1 MRQAQRNSLMKLAAL
16 MLSLLPLTSP
26 PFLSAKLERPLCL
39 ALSSFPGKSQSQ
51 ELTTHILANGF
62 FFLPLVSPSWL

>member
-1 MRQAQRNSLMKLAAL
+1 MRRTQRNSLTKLAAL
-16 MLSLLPLTSP
+16 VLGLFLVTSP

-51 ELTTHILANGF
+51 ELTTCILANGC
-62 FFLPLVSPSWL
+62 FFLSLVSLSWL